1 MPSFK
6 YVFIPADKCDRACR
20 RGVLIGSWQ
29 GISLR
34 TMDFCDHET
43 SSRPLLYPPA
53 SSEPLEE
60 RTLEYSKDKEVECLM
75 DAAKAHFARVRP
87 AKTAAQRAAQ
97 LAELRAK
104 LPPGAEAALEG
115 RLMDMA
121 TSLNM
126 VESVALLPNMPAHGF
141 VGVNLYVDDEGAI
154 RDAPV
159 NARASEVAT
168 LCGKLVQVRGDAFL
182 ARVLDNG
189 DDFERRDFTLADLSS
204 TAPWVAAAREKS
216 AAAHG
221 GASAEALFRQL
232 QAGRGAGQGASSSG
246 AGSAAPAKSPA
257 ETLKD
262 EGNQGEAAGVFIEGA
277 QL

>member
-1 MPSFK
+1 M
-6 YVFIPADKCDRACR
+6 
-20 RGVLIGSWQ
+20 IGSWQ

-159 NARASEVAT
+159 NTRASEVAT